1 MRKPFVPFLVLAAVL
16 VAAFVSPALAQQDTA
31 SVRVLD
37 SGRLLV
43 FSRGTPVGV
52 EDFQYERRGDSVLVT
67 AMHTRHVAANGG
79 KTLKWVKKF
88 GLIVGVDDAALHS
101 YFSNLEFDGH
111 VTTRGIVPG
120 DTAMTIYS
128 EFDGNGDALRIT
140 QPPGRYFI
148 MDPMLFT
155 LFDVVCRAV
164 SERPLA
170 RRPIELVSLGEQPG
184 DSEATVSAAGAD
196 TITWGGKRT
205 ITKRWLLEDAN
216 SKFVFWS
223 SPAGQM
229 LRLLHEP
236 SGLEVLREEPA
247 AAKVARPAKAGAGPR
262 AR

>member
-1 MRKPFVPFLVLAAVL
+1 MRQPFLPVLALVLAC
-16 VAAFVSPALAQQDTA
+16 VASVATPARAQQGAD
-31 SVRVLD
+31 SVTVLD

-52 EDFQYERRGDSVLVT
+52 EDFQYERRADSVLVS
-67 AMHTRHVAANGG
+67 AMHTRHVAGEGG

-88 GLIVGVDDAALHS
+88 GLVRGAGDDALHS

-140 QPPGRYFI
+140 QPPGRYYI

-155 LFDVVCRAV
+155 LFDLVCRAV

-170 RRPIELVSLGEQPG
+170 RRPIELVSLGQDPG
-184 DSEATVSAAGAD
+184 SSEATVSAAGAD

-205 ITKRWLLEDAN
+205 ITRRWLLEDAD
-216 SKFVFWS
+216 SRFVFWA
-223 SPAGQM
+223 SPSGQM
-229 LRLLHEP
+229 LRLLHEA
-236 SGLEVLREEPA
+236 SGLEVLREEP
-247 AAKVARPAKAGAGPR
+247 KVARPAKARPAAKPR